1 MINVQIDENTAL
13 NLLMERVEYWT
24 DDKDVINLYEKYY
37 QQCLDYGY
45 FDGSNFD
52 IYQMVD
58 NDIINYTTVI
68 GCDEWGSFNIE
79 DENDEKILISDEK
92 NDLYLIQ
99 TY

>member
-1 MINVQIDENTAL
+1 MINVQIDENTTL
-13 NLLMERVEYWT
+13 NLLMDRVEFWK

-52 IYQMVD
+52 IYQIVD
-58 NDIINYTTVI
+58 NDIINYTAVI
-68 GCDEWGSFNIE
+68 GCDEWSSYNIE
-79 DENDEKILISDEK
+79 DESDEKILVSDEE